1 MRLGG
6 SPPTTVMPHPLR
18 WLVMGGDYE
27 EGSTPANNNSSDLLC
42 TVERFWLWQGGYR
55 EEYSPHIDSITFFPK
70 VYFINSHFV
79 NIDQMGI

>member
-27 EGSTPANNNSSDLLC
+27 EGSTPANNNSVVHSGKIL
-42 TVERFWLWQGGYR
+42 VVAGGL
-55 EEYSPHIDSITFFPK
+55 
-70 VYFINSHFV
+70 
-79 NIDQMGI
+79 